1 MAKIEYSV
9 QRLDVDNLTLS
20 SRDSELI
27 ESFKIN
33 SSFDL
38 NSFKIELH
46 IFSLDSR
53 LLKSNSDFRGYGVE
67 KQTPGTTFVDTVKL
81 NPAIDVENEGYSNG
95 DVRAKYNFL
104 NDLYTEDLTRSEFY
118 IDLISQDRTEVRAKN
133 LNIDSAKLQ
142 EYTDGVLDKLFN
154 DNFIGEILG
163 NFKQDRLFRI
173 INVRQEGDFLYLKFY
188 EPLPLPIGVKST
200 FYVDEEVADSEI
212 FEINSLFSEDP
223 VEIPFLKGPN
233 FNIEIQSEVSNPTEY
248 FSIQDL
254 LPSITGSNHRVYS
267 RFNELGVELGI
278 DYTSFNNFVHFSSAQ
293 ERLDNFKYK
302 LGLIE
307 TYQSSSNVVNN
318 STTADSEKTA
328 SLTYYSN
335 LEKGIVNNFDH
346 YERFLYYE
354 SGSFSWPK
362 VSSNYPYVNAATT
375 SSAGINFYN
384 LTSLSASL
392 YDQTNKDRL
401 TYTIPEF
408 ISDDT
413 SNSQYLLFIDMI
425 GHHFDNLWIYSRAVT
440 DKYNADNRL
449 DRGISK
455 DIVGEALRNFGIKLY
470 SSNSSL
476 DTLFAMYAG
485 EIPNT
490 GSEVINTFISASDIP
505 TSKDDY
511 NKEVLKRIYHNLPL
525 LLKSKGTERGLRALI
540 NTFGIPNEIG
550 PYSSSL
556 EIRYYGG
563 INSDTLPFYG
573 PFRSYSS
580 SLDRI
585 RLDNTGSI
593 TSGNTLALNT
603 AIEQREVK
611 FTQDLHTLEVGF
623 SPTTFID
630 NKLTASLSSTFN
642 IDNYIGDPRQYTSSY
657 YPDLTKI
664 STPIFNSI
672 DRYNIKDF
680 VRQVKFFNNSL
691 FRMIYDF
698 VPARTNVN
706 TGIIIKPNILNR
718 SKVKQPFMS
727 YSRPEYTGSLS
738 IGTIT
743 GSNAGAF
750 KTVTTADEEYSTS
763 YTFTRKYSTGTS
775 SVTVVNGLNK
785 IDGEFSGSILKASTG
800 ELNSSNSIKVGTCS
814 TFSVNSDYDVTAG
827 CIQNTTRSNI
837 LLRLDRE
844 EDSIKPK
851 NSDFLT
857 GSFVDG
863 YRNTVNSSSFALF
876 NDSNLGLESWNRIR
890 YKGSKN
896 TYDSTRAYFP
906 ILKLEPFEGAIYSLS
921 ALSGSI
927 QNVVDTTRRT
937 KRLYFGGDPALLATE
952 GSLSDSY
959 VEVTTSISGT
969 TTTVTATYRDYEGLP
984 ITTGVGETITV
995 TYRTRSTGGPGGETT
1010 KIRYVTIASES
1021 SSGTDSFTNKTLA
1034 I

>member
-46 IFSLDSR
+46 IFSLDGR

-81 NPAIDVENEGYSNG
+81 NPAIDVESEGYSNG

-118 IDLISQDRTEVRAKN
+118 IDSISQDRTEVRSKN
-133 LNIDSAKLQ
+133 LNIDPTKLQ
-142 EYTDGVLDKLFN
+142 DYTNGVLDKLFN
-154 DNFIGEILG
+154 DNFVGEILG

-188 EPLPLPIGVKST
+188 EPLPLSIGVKST

-223 VEIPFLKGPN
+223 VVTPFLKGPN
-233 FNIEIQSEVSNPTEY
+233 FNVEIQSEVSNPTEY

-254 LPSITGSNHRVYS
+254 LPTITGSNHKVYS

-278 DYTSFNNFVHFSSAQ
+278 DYSSFSNFVHFSSAQ

-307 TYQSSSNVVNN
+307 TYQSSSNAI
-318 STTADSEKTA
+318 SSSTA
-328 SLTYYSN
+328 SDTEKSGSLAYYSN
-335 LEKGIVNNFDH
+335 LEKGIVNNLDH

-362 VSSNYPYVNAATT
+362 ESSNYPYINSPTT
-375 SSAGINFYN
+375 SSVGVSFYN
-384 LTSLSASL
+384 LNSISASL

-440 DKYNADNRL
+440 EKYNADNRL

-470 SSNSSL
+470 SSNSNL
-476 DTLFAMYAG
+476 DTLFAMYTG

-540 NTFGIPNEIG
+540 NTFGIPDDI
-550 PYSSSL
+550 L
-556 EIRYYGG
+556 EVSYYGG
-563 INSDTLPFYG
+563 INSNSLPFYG
-573 PFRSYSS
+573 PLRNYSS

-593 TSGNTLALNT
+593 TSGNTLTLNT
-603 AIEQREVK
+603 AIEQREDK
-611 FTQDLHTLEVGF
+611 FTQDLHTLEIGF

-630 NKLTASLSSTFN
+630 NELTASLSSTFN
-642 IDNYIGDPRQYTSSY
+642 IDNYIGDPRQYSSSY
-657 YPDLTKI
+657 YPDLTKV
-664 STPIFNSI
+664 STPIFDSI

-738 IGTIT
+738 IGSIT
-743 GSNAGAF
+743 GSSSGI
-750 KTVTTADEEYSTS
+750 YGSTS
-763 YTFTRKYSTGTS
+763 GTNCQLNTAYTFIAKHCTGTTQI
-775 SVTVVNGLNK
+775 SVVDGRSQ
-785 IDGEFSGSILKASTG
+785 IDGELSGSVLYVSDG
-800 ELNSSNSIKVGTCS
+800 ELNRNNQYKLSNSS
-814 TFSVNSDYDVTAG
+814 SFLSNSDYEVLVSSV
-827 CIQNTTRSNI
+827 QEVKRSNI
-837 LLRLDRE
+837 SLRLDRE
-844 EDSIKPK
+844 ENFIKPK

-857 GSFVDG
+857 GSLTNG
-863 YRNTVNSSSFALF
+863 YRSTLEEAYFSLAS
-876 NDSNLGLESWNRIR
+876 DSNYSLNSWKKPRYEGSVNR
-890 YKGSKN
+890 
-896 TYDSTRAYFP
+896 YDKTRAYFP
-906 ILKLEPFEGAIYSLS
+906 LLSLESFEGAVYSLS
-921 ALSGSI
+921 ALSSSI
-927 QNVVDTTRRT
+927 QNIVDSSRNST
-937 KRLYFGGDPALLATE
+937 RLYFGGDPALLATA
-952 GSLSDSY
+952 GSLSDVY
-959 VEVTTSISGT
+959 VEFIRNVSGNTTQ
-969 TTTVTATYRDYEGLP
+969 VTASLRDFGGTPQTL
-984 ITTGVGETITV
+984 IGVNVTV
-995 TYRTRSTGGPGGETT
+995 TYETVT
-1010 KIRYVTIASES
+1010 VGSSGTSYNTRYVTITDGS
-1021 SSGTDSFTNKTLA
+1021 SNGYDSFTNQILGA
-1034 I
+1034 